1 MTEHNPH
8 MIAHILRKDYP
19 EVATAIHERISVSL
33 PKDRLTDFEY
43 IPQIIAK
50 YEAIKGLRKVC
61 WKNNLSLRNRSIT
74 KMRVELIAVIFI
86 FYQPEKVIGLTGLNA
101 KIGLVQAIAIEL
113 KCPRAT
119 ISQALRAAVA
129 DFKNYKIFRQNVHEI
144 SMIIKTEL
152 KLFLT

>member
-33 PKDRLTDFEY
+33 PKERLTNFDH
-43 IPQIIAK
+43 IPGIVDK
-50 YEAIKGLRKVC
+50 FEAIRGLRKMC

-74 KMRVELIAVIFI
+74 KMRVELIAIIFL
-86 FYQPEKVIGLTGLNA
+86 FYHPEKVIGLTGLNA
-101 KIGLVQAIAIEL
+101 KPGLVQAIAREL

-119 ISQALRAAVA
+119 ISQGLRAAVA
-129 DFKNYKIFRQNVHEI
+129 DFKNYKLFRQNVHEL

-152 KLFLT
+152 KLFSN